1 VVKSSEEWLEHIVH
15 VCNSE
20 FGTPIERCYH
30 LFEKTSEDCSDTLG
44 PMFSWLCSVVYAA
57 SLVCNSLSAVSLV
70 CVAANPA
77 LHAISSSIAQ
87 SKMTRLYLLTNCCV
101 ILFTKI

>member
-1 VVKSSEEWLEHIVH
+1 MIQSSEEWLDHVVD

-30 LFEKTSEDCSDTLG
+30 LFEKTSKDCSDTLG

-57 SLVCNSLSAVSLV
+57 SLVCNTLSAVSLV
-70 CVAANPA
+70 CVAVNPA
-77 LHAISSSIAQ
+77 VHAISASIEQ
-87 SKMTRLYLLTNCCV
+87 SKKY
-101 ILFTKI
+101 FS